1 MGNIRHAKNGETE
14 KEMVM
19 FKKLTLRRTENRDAL
34 KKRSICVYRSNN
46 RSHQSESELSGEPLY
61 ILPGRSNFIT

>member
-1 MGNIRHAKNGETE
+1 MRKKNGETE

-34 KKRSICVYRSNN
+34 KKKQSNQSNQSNN
-46 RSHQSESELSGEPLY
+46 PIRESELSGEPLY

>member
-1 MGNIRHAKNGETE
+1 MRKKNGETE

-34 KKRSICVYRSNN
+34 KN
-46 RSHQSESELSGEPLY
+46 RAIIRPSFEHRNE
-61 ILPGRSNFIT
+61 